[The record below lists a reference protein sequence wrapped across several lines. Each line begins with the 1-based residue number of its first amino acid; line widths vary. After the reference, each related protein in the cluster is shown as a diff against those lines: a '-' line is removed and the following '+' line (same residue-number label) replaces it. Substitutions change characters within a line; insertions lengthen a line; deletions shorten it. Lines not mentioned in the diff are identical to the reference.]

1 MTALTN
7 EPTLNVLSGEQM
19 SENNLIWLFIT
30 VIGMLIG
37 FIARALYD
45 LREDIS
51 ILHFELKQLERFR
64 DSVFGREEK

>member
-1 MTALTN
+1 MTALTK

-45 LREDIS
+45 LRDEIT
-51 ILHFELKQLERFR
+51 ILQFELRQLERFR